1 MTDRKQEVWLQVTA
15 GQGPLECAWAVVRV
29 LEQIQEAAS
38 LASLEFRTIEIVPGP
53 EPGTAQSTLISISGD
68 AMLENFANSW
78 RGTVQWTARS
88 PYRPSHKR
96 KNWFV
101 GIDILEPVD
110 ETRFDLKEV
119 RWETMRA
126 SGPGGQHV
134 NRTESAVRV
143 THVPTGVQAMAM
155 EERSQHRNRKLALAR
170 MMKKLKEIEAK
181 RYDDPRGERWR
192 AHRVLERGNTVR
204 VFRKEVESSSSK
216 DR

>member
-1 MTDRKQEVWLQVTA
+1 MTDRKHEVWLQVTA
-15 GQGPLECAWAVVRV
+15 GQGPSECAWAVVKV
-29 LEQIQEAAS
+29 LEQIQREAKS
-38 LASLEFRTIEIVPGP
+38 ASLEFKTIEIEPGP
-53 EPGTAQSTLISISGD
+53 EPGPAQSALVSVVGD
-68 AMLENFANSW
+68 AELEGFANSW

-88 PYRPSHKR
+88 PFRPAHKR

-110 ETRFDLKEV
+110 ETGFNVKEV

-143 THVPTGVQAMAM
+143 THLPTGVQATAM

-170 MMKKLKEIEAK
+170 LKKKLNEINSK
-181 RYDDPRGERWR
+181 RHGDAREERWR
-192 AHRVLERGNTVR
+192 AHQELERGNPVR
-204 VFRKEVESSSSK
+204 VFRKEDE
-216 DR
+216 

>member
-15 GQGPLECAWAVVRV
+15 GQGPSECAWAVVRV
-29 LEQIQEAAS
+29 LEQIQREAT
-38 LASLEFRTIEIVPGP
+38 LASLEFRTIKIEPG
-53 EPGTAQSTLISISGD
+53 PGTAQSALISISGD
-68 AMLENFANSW
+68 ADLKGFANSW

-88 PYRPSHKR
+88 PFRPAHKR

-110 ETRFDLKEV
+110 ETGFNVKEV

-143 THVPTGVQAMAM
+143 THLPTGVQATAM
-155 EERSQHRNRKLALAR
+155 ENGPGIVTASWRWPGLRRS
-170 MMKKLKEIEAK
+170 
-181 RYDDPRGERWR
+181 
-192 AHRVLERGNTVR
+192 
-204 VFRKEVESSSSK
+204 
-216 DR
+216 

>member
-15 GQGPLECAWAVVRV
+15 GQGPSECAWAVLRV
-29 LEQIQEAAS
+29 LEQIQQEAKS
-38 LASLEFRTIEIVPGP
+38 ASLEFKTIEIEPGP
-53 EPGTAQSTLISISGD
+53 EPGTAQSALVSVAGD
-68 AMLENFANSW
+68 AELEGFANSW

-88 PYRPSHKR
+88 PFRPAHKR

-101 GIDILEPVD
+101 GIDLIEPVN
-110 ETRFDLKEV
+110 ETRFDLREV

-143 THVPTGVQAMAM
+143 THLPTGVQATAM

-170 MMKKLKEIEAK
+170 LTKKLKEINSK
-181 RYDDPRGERWR
+181 RYCDAREERWR
-192 AHRVLERGNTVR
+192 AHQELERGNPVR
-204 VFRKEVESSSSK
+204 VFRMEGE
-216 DR
+216 